1 MCIYYISPPAAIDG
15 SWRQLYLLCIVYR
28 RQQLLMAA
36 GGDCIYLYVI
46 MAGHHCILDVVSSH
60 FLICISTSYQ
70 PSTQLSRKPTSQPFA
85 RPSRQPSGQPS
96 VRPSTICSTKSMTLS
111 ASMQPWI
118 QPSDVLVI
126 CRRQLPARVAGGD
139 CIYCLL
145 YIKFM

>member
-1 MCIYYISPPAAIDG
+1 MSIYNLRIRKNKINSEDQIWSPPALLLCIYYISPPAAIDG

-96 VRPSTICSTKSMTLS
+96 VRPSTICK
-111 ASMQPWI
+111 W
-118 QPSDVLVI
+118 PSQRL
-126 CRRQLPARVAGGD
+126 CSHGYSHRM
-139 CIYCLL
+139 Y
-145 YIKFM
+145 